1 MSTLDIY
8 WSFRSPY
15 SYLAIDRLGVIVRDY
30 EVRARFCF
38 VRPLAMREPT
48 FFERNRPQWLPYLFK
63 DVMRESA
70 RLGVPFLP
78 PRPDPITMDLGTGK
92 VAPAQPLMEMLMRLG
107 LAAEESEGRGLSFAA
122 SVARRIWGGTENWPA
137 REPMEAAA
145 REAGLSLA
153 ALEAY
158 AEANAGPLAARMAAN
173 EAAQLLHHWGVP
185 LMVLDDEPFFGQDR
199 LDSLVWRLDQKG
211 MRRDAGC

>member
-1 MSTLDIY
+1 MTKLDIY

-15 SYLAIDRLGVIVRDY
+15 SWLAIDRLADIVRDY
-30 EVRARFCF
+30 KVTARFCF

-48 FFERNRPQWLPYLFK
+48 FFECNRPQWLPYLFK

-70 RLGVPFLP
+70 RLGVPFFP
-78 PRPDPITMDLGTGK
+78 PRPDPISMDLGTGK
-92 VAPAQPLMEMLMRLG
+92 VAPEQPLMEMLMRLG
-107 LAAEESEGRGLSFAA
+107 LAAEESEGKGLPFGRAIA
-122 SVARRIWGGTENWPA
+122 GRIWGGTENWPDRA
-137 REPMEAAA
+137 NLEDAA

-153 ALEAY
+153 ALEKY
-158 AEANAGPLAARMAAN
+158 ATKNEPALMARMAAN
-173 EAAQLLHHWGVP
+173 EAAQLVHHWGVP

-211 MRRDAGC
+211 RRRA

>member
-1 MSTLDIY
+1 MANLDIY

-15 SYLAIDRLGVIVRDY
+15 SWLAIDRLAGVVRDY
-30 EVRARFCF
+30 DVAARFCF
-38 VRPLAMREPT
+38 VRPLAMREPA

-78 PRPDPITMDLGTGK
+78 PRPDPITMDMGTGK
-92 VAPAQPLMEMLMRLG
+92 VAPDQKLLEMLMRLG
-107 LAAEESEGRGLSFAA
+107 LAAEESAGKGLAFARA
-122 SVARRIWGGTENWPA
+122 MARRIWGGTENWQERA
-137 REPMEAAA
+137 HLDDAA
-145 REAGLSLA
+145 REAGLALG

-158 AEANAGPLAARMAAN
+158 AAANEQALADRMAAN
-173 EAAQLLHHWGVP
+173 EAAQLVHAWGVP

-211 MRRDAGC
+211 RRRA